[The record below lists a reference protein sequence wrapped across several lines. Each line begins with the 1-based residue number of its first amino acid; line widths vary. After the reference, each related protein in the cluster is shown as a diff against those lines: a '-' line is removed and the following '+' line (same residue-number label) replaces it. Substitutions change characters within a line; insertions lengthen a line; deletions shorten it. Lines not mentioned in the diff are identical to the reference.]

1 LDSEVIDEVN
11 RQDGREFKF
20 PLAISAPWRFN
31 STAMDRFYI
40 WGGQPLEGRVTC
52 CGAKNATL
60 PLMAAA
66 LLCDGP
72 TTLTNVPDLRDVATM
87 AQVLASV
94 GAVVTIDGPRVTI
107 DPSGFNSTEAPYDIV
122 RKMRASI
129 YVMGPML
136 ARLGRAK
143 VSLPGGCA
151 IGPRP
156 VDLHLRGFENLG
168 VDVKLEHGNIV
179 ASTYKLK
186 GADFSLA
193 GPAGSSVGAT
203 ANVLM
208 AAVLAEGQTVI
219 RGAAMEPEID
229 DLVRFLSAAGAKI
242 EGGGTSTLVI
252 DGVGSL
258 RGVEHGVI
266 PDRIEAGT
274 FLVAGAMTGGDVTV
288 DNVAPELME
297 TVIDE
302 LEQAGAKI
310 EEANRSLHVTRP
322 GPLRPLSI
330 RTLPY
335 PGFPT
340 DMQAQFMAMC
350 CLAEGDSTL
359 TETIY
364 PERFIHVGEL
374 QRMGANVHVFS
385 ATATVRGVEKM
396 SGAPVMASDLRA
408 SAALVLAGLVAE
420 GVTEILRV
428 YHIDRGY
435 EHIEDKLASLGAR
448 IRRAGPGEVEVDW

>member
-1 LDSEVIDEVN
+1 
-11 RQDGREFKF
+11 
-20 PLAISAPWRFN
+20 
-31 STAMDRFYI
+31 MDRFYI
-40 WGGQPLEGRVTC
+40 WGRERLEGRVRC
-52 CGAKNATL
+52 SGAKNAAL
-60 PLMAAA
+60 PLMTAA
-66 LLCDGP
+66 LLCEEP
-72 TTLTNVPDLRDVATM
+72 CTFTNVPDLRDVATM
-87 AQVLASV
+87 AQVLESV
-94 GAVVTIDGPRVTI
+94 GASVQHDGARLTVDPR
-107 DPSGFNSTEAPYDIV
+107 GFSVPEAPYDMV

-156 VDLHLRGFENLG
+156 VDLHLRGFEQLG

-179 ASTYKLK
+179 ASTFQLR
-186 GADFSLA
+186 GSEFSLA

-208 AAVLAEGQTVI
+208 AAVLAKGQTVM
-219 RGAAMEPEID
+219 RGAAQEPEIV
-229 DLVRFLSAAGAKI
+229 DLIDFLNAAGAKI
-242 EGGGTSTLVI
+242 EGAGTSTLVI
-252 DGVGSL
+252 DGVERL
-258 RGVEHGVI
+258 HGVEHRVI

-274 FLVAGAMTGGDVTV
+274 LLVAGALTAGDVTV
-288 DNVAPELME
+288 DCVQPAHMGA
-297 TVIDE
+297 VIDA
-302 LEQAGAKI
+302 LEQAGATVDRI
-310 EEANRSLHVTRP
+310 EPAGAEGDGGSLRVRRE
-322 GPLRPLSI
+322 GRLRPLAI

-340 DMQAQFMAMC
+340 DMQAQFMALC
-350 CLAEGDSTL
+350 ALAEGDSTL

-364 PERFIHVGEL
+364 PERFIHVSEL
-374 QRMGANVHVFS
+374 KRMGADINVFS
-385 ATATVRGVEKM
+385 ATATVRGVERL

-408 SAALVLAGLVAE
+408 SAALVLAGLAAE
-420 GVTEILRV
+420 GVTEVLRV

-435 EHIEDKLASLGAR
+435 EHLETKLAALGAK